1 MAKKQVKK
9 ETVEEKNETL
19 EVNNVDNNK
28 ETTENIVETTEKVV
42 ETTENNKKEDD
53 EIKGLGFF
61 HLNEK
66 LKSIENVIAYY
77 IATAKA
83 NEGAYPHNTTPIY
96 QYSMKKITQ
105 LELKKVEL
113 LDIMEKKILS

>member
-19 EVNNVDNNK
+19 EINNVDNK
-28 ETTENIVETTEKVV
+28 ETTENIVETIEKVV
-42 ETTENNKKEDD
+42 EDN
-53 EIKGLGFF
+53 EIKNLGFF

>member
-9 ETVEEKNETL
+9 ETVEEKIETL
-19 EVNNVDNNK
+19 EINNIDNK
-28 ETTENIVETTEKVV
+28 ETTENIVED
-42 ETTENNKKEDD
+42 N
-53 EIKGLGFF
+53 EIKNLEFF

-77 IATAKA
+77 LATAKA
-83 NEGAYPHNTTPIY
+83 NEGSYPHNTTPIY